1 MVDNRRQSVVVPI
14 NGYAVPFH
22 IKTLRS
28 VVKQEEGD
36 YTTLR
41 FMFIAPGQITGKKE
55 DTVSKPAFAI

>member
-1 MVDNRRQSVVVPI
+1 MDSRRQSIILPI
-14 NGYAVPFH
+14 NGFAVPFH

-41 FMFIAPGQITGKKE
+41 LMFIAPGQITGKKE
-55 DTVSKPAFAI
+55 DTVRPL

>member
-1 MVDNRRQSVVVPI
+1 MIVPI

-28 VVKQEEGD
+28 VVKQEEGE

-41 FMFIAPGQITGKKE
+41 LMFIAPGQITGKKE
-55 DTVSKPAFAI
+55 DTVSVLCKSVRFATNH